1 MKLGKLILAFFT
13 FAILLPAGAFAGK
26 AAAFKG
32 VYPIISR
39 TEQTLDRPY
48 FLLENDTLGVIWGK
62 YSEDP
67 LPANLEVYRNELAIL
82 AKFSNRSILFFGLER
97 GAMVLPNYLSMEG
110 GEGEKLEMRRR
121 ADGKM
126 DMAVKEGRRITI
138 YLLDTPSPVPNSN

>member
-32 VYPIISR
+32 VYPIISE
-39 TEQTLDRPY
+39 TEKALDAPF
-48 FLLENDTLGVIWGK
+48 FLLDNDTLGVIWSK
-62 YSEDP
+62 YAEGP
-67 LPANLEVYRNELAIL
+67 LPADLEIYRNEQSIL
-82 AKFSNRSILFFGLER
+82 AGFSNRPIIFFGLER